1 MARFAQKMKFEP
13 FRAYLQQCCNPTLLV
28 FVVVIVV
35 LISQSQLKIAFNCVQ
50 DSPEREKMNKH
61 KSISSIKTLP
71 KRVLYKN
78 QCGNGGKYQ

>member
-28 FVVVIVV
+28 FVVVIV
-35 LISQSQLKIAFNCVQ
+35 LISESQLKKAFNCVQ
-50 DSPEREKMNKH
+50 DSPEREKMNKL

-78 QCGNGGKYQ
+78 